1 MAKCIVVFENGQ
13 RCDVVVKKSGA
24 VIFPPDVPR
33 PDAAPVSGPDIERA
47 FRKIFLEV
55 YLADAR
61 RALVN
66 ASRNHQNAAYFAEK
80 RAFLEKV
87 IGIMESENVVDE
99 IGSIADPGF
108 GQFSE
113 PFFFNEWKRLTNAAY
128 VCVQK
133 FSGQK
138 PVGKL
143 PATWQK
149 ARLFFGRLLLRYFSA
164 LREKRDG
171 YMQRFLPLNRKDI
184 ALCMIGT
191 MMHLER
197 QIAENPEREDLPEL
211 SRLYRELYFRSRLSL
226 TSRRLVTDFRESG
239 KEIPWR
245 NPETVDFL
253 LSFHSPDRMKPV
265 SGPVG
270 REDSAPAAS
279 ALAQ

>member
-24 VIFPPDVPR
+24 VIFPPDAPR
-33 PDAAPVSGPDIERA
+33 PDAAPVSEPDIERT

-61 RALVN
+61 RALAN
-66 ASRNHQNAAYFAEK
+66 ASKDRPDAAYFAEK
-80 RAFLEKV
+80 RVFLEKV
-87 IGIMESENVVDE
+87 IGIVETESV
-99 IGSIADPGF
+99 ADSGF
-108 GQFSE
+108 SQFAE
-113 PFFFNEWKRLTNAAY
+113 PFFFNEWKRLTHAAY
-128 VCVQK
+128 TCVQK

-138 PVGKL
+138 PAGKL
-143 PATWQK
+143 PSRWQK
-149 ARLFFGRLLLRYFSA
+149 ARLFFGRLLLHHFAA
-164 LREKRDG
+164 LRKKRDG
-171 YMQRFLPLNRKDI
+171 YTQRFLPLNRKDI

-226 TSRRLVTDFRESG
+226 TGRRLVTDFRESG

-253 LSFHSPDRMKPV
+253 LSFHSPDGMKPV

-270 REDSAPAAS
+270 REEAPAAS